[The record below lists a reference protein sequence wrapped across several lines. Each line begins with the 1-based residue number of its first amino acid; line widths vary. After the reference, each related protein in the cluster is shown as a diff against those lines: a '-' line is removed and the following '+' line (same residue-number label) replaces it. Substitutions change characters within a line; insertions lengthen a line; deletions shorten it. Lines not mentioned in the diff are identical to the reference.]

1 MRHVALP
8 MARGED
14 LTAMTL
20 AIYNDAP
27 SDLTR
32 PYDGVI
38 SCLEQLKSDGY
49 RLAICTNKPFEI
61 AQNVVNDLGM
71 SFYFETLVGQDTLSV
86 RKPDPAPLKHCLEV
100 LEAGTALYVGDSEI
114 DYQAAQ
120 NAQIAFALF
129 TGGYRKEELSYFK
142 NATLFDTFK
151 ELPNIVKKHF
161 D

>member
-27 SDLTR
+27 SVLTR

-61 AQNVVNDLGM
+61 AQNVVNDFGM

-151 ELPNIVKKHF
+151 ELPNVVKKHF